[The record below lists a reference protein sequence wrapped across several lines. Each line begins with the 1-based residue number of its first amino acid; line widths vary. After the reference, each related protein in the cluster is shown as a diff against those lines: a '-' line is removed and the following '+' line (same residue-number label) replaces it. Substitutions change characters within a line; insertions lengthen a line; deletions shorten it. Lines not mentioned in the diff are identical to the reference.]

1 MKYDQQHFLK
11 AISKMFDSFFPSD
24 KGVPINSFSYQYDLQ
39 KQGRLEIRNKEK
51 VQHNFFKVKDDYHIL
66 LPQHWKRMRWKHS

>member
-1 MKYDQQHFLK
+1 MNYDQQHFLK

-51 VQHNFFKVKDDYHIL
+51 VQHNFF
-66 LPQHWKRMRWKHS
+66 